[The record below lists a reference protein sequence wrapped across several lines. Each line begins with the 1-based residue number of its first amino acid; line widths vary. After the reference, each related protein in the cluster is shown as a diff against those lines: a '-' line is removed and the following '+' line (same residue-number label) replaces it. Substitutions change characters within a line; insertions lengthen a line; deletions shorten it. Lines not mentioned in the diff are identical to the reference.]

1 MGGGERAK
9 GEGREEKKKEVQQ
22 GEIILEKKNEKNRAT
37 FKIFTFKKKWCSCD
51 ALIHRMAQR
60 MGPNLNL
67 AAQSQM

>member
-37 FKIFTFKKKWCSCD
+37 FKIFTFKKK
-51 ALIHRMAQR
+51 MV
-60 MGPNLNL
+60 
-67 AAQSQM
+67 